1 MKNQCSSSKTS
12 QHPHNLEATPM
23 PHEHIQLAQTPNG
36 EIGPRCH
43 TCGERLTFGNAM
55 VVDKY
60 YICWEHYFEATGAD
74 TVTSI
79 NVA

>member
-1 MKNQCSSSKTS
+1 
-12 QHPHNLEATPM
+12 M

-43 TCGERLTFGNAM
+43 KCGERLTFGYAM

-60 YICWEHYFEATGAD
+60 YMCWEHNVEATGAD
-74 TVTSI
+74 TSTTI
-79 NVA
+79 NESEGRFWMQKE